1 MTQPHNPDRES
12 GERAHIKGAIDR
24 LLRGQPLH
32 STGELTVVQLAAEA
46 GVKRW
51 RLTHQ
56 HTDLMQAFQA
66 AARQQRQ
73 ESPLITPWRERVEQL
88 GADHAQLR
96 SENAELRATVET
108 YAQVIDD
115 LNRAVDQLAG
125 SAANGASIRRIH

>member
-1 MTQPHNPDRES
+1 MTPPDHNGDA
-12 GERAHIKGAIDR
+12 GERERIQAAIGR
-24 LLRGQPLH
+24 LLHGQPLH

-56 HTDLMQAFQA
+56 HTDLMHAFQA
-66 AARQQRQ
+66 TARQQRQ
-73 ESPLITPWRERVEQL
+73 ESPLVTPWRERVEQL
-88 GADHAQLR
+88 EADRAKLR
-96 SENAELRATVET
+96 SENAELRATVDT

-125 SAANGASIRRIH
+125 SQPQGATIRRIR